1 LRMIKNIKDRYVFV
15 TDNEDNWQCI
25 GIRGGQFDGVVY
37 KYGKITIPK
46 PPEIEFMPYEDLE
59 KDLTLKFEYDIVS
72 TNNLPSEWFG
82 EEFFNL
88 IGDIL
93 VDILDQRM
101 KEGTLEYVT
110 ND

>member
-1 LRMIKNIKDRYVFV
+1 MSNIKDRYVFV
-15 TDNEDNWQCI
+15 IDNKDNWQCI
-25 GIRGGQFDGVVY
+25 GIRGGRFDGVVY
-37 KYGKITIPK
+37 KYGKITIPE
-46 PPEIEFMPYEDLE
+46 PPEEYIE

-72 TNNLPSEWFG
+72 TNNLPAEWFG

-88 IGDIL
+88 LGDIL

>member
-1 LRMIKNIKDRYVFV
+1 MSNIKDRYVFV

-25 GIRGGQFDGVVY
+25 GIRGGQIDGVVY
-37 KYGKITIPK
+37 KYGKITIPE
-46 PPEIEFMPYEDLE
+46 PPEENIE

-72 TNNLPSEWFG
+72 TNNLPAEWFG

-93 VDILDQRM
+93 VDILDHRM

>member
-1 LRMIKNIKDRYVFV
+1 MSNIKDRYVFV

-37 KYGKITIPK
+37 KYGKITIPE
-46 PPEIEFMPYEDLE
+46 PPEENIE

-72 TNNLPSEWFG
+72 TNNLPAEWFG

>member
-1 LRMIKNIKDRYVFV
+1 MSNIKDRYVFV
-15 TDNEDNWQCI
+15 TDNENNWQCI

-37 KYGKITIPK
+37 KYGKITIPE
-46 PPEIEFMPYEDLE
+46 PPEENIE

-93 VDILDQRM
+93 VDILEERV

>member
-1 LRMIKNIKDRYVFV
+1 MSNIRDRYVFV
-15 TDNEDNWQCI
+15 TDKKDNWQCI

-37 KYGKITIPK
+37 KYGKITIPE
-46 PPEIEFMPYEDLE
+46 PPEEDIE
-59 KDLTLKFEYDIVS
+59 KDLTLKFEYDIIS
-72 TNNLPSEWFG
+72 TNNLPAEWFG

-88 IGDIL
+88 LGDIL